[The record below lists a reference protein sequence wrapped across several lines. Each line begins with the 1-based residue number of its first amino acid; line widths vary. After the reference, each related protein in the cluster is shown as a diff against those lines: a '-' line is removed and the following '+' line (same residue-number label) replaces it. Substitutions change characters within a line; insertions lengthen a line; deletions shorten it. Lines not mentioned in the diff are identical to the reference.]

1 MMMRRALYGGCVL
14 FLIAMVASC
23 KQAPHPK
30 TDKQGSQEK
39 PVGKKY
45 RKKAHYPSA
54 VHRSQKTDVPYS
66 GKSINE
72 SRRNAITRAVK
83 KVSPAVVSITV
94 TEQVNSKQRVVGN
107 FFNHFF
113 ILPTHHEY
121 KSMGSGFII
130 NKNGLVVTNQ
140 HVVTVNAKKIVVSL
154 MDNKQYQAKVV
165 GTDKLF
171 DLTLLKIE
179 ANRTFPSVHFGNSDS
194 VLVGEWALALGNP
207 FGLFRSSQPSVTVGV
222 VSALHRD
229 FRPNP
234 NKPRAYPDMI
244 QTDAAIN
251 SGNSGGPLVDSQG
264 NVIGV
269 NTFIYTGGTSNGF
282 VGLGF
287 AIPSNRV
294 KRIVKELLK
303 NGKVKKRYNLGI
315 KTTPMTYQLAAQN
328 NLPAIVGLFVTSVN
342 RDGPA
347 FKSGIIPG
355 DVIIKIGGQR
365 VLSPLHAKAL
375 MREYSVGD
383 TMNIQLLRNGK
394 LYKTKIK
401 LRPKVTKK

>member
-1 MMMRRALYGGCVL
+1 MML
-14 FLIAMVASC
+14 LIAAVSSC
-23 KQAPHPK
+23 QNRPPAKP
-30 TDKQGSQEK
+30 DKQD
-39 PVGKKY
+39 PPKKSARSKQRN
-45 RKKAHYPSA
+45 RKHHSTAA
-54 VHRSQKTDVPYS
+54 RYS
-66 GKSINE
+66 GKTDAPHSDKSISK
-72 SRRNAITRAVK
+72 SRKDAITRAVK

-94 TEQVNSKQRVVGN
+94 TEQINEKQGFVNN

-113 ILPTHHEY
+113 VLPTQREY

-140 HVVTVNAKKIVVSL
+140 HVVTTNAKKIVVSL
-154 MDNKQYQAKVV
+154 MGHKQYQAKVV

-207 FGLFRSSQPSVTVGV
+207 FGLFSSSQPSVTVGV

-234 NKPRAYPDMI
+234 NKPRAYLDMI
-244 QTDAAIN
+244 QTDASIN

-269 NTFIYTGGTSNGF
+269 NTFIYTGGTSRGF

-294 KRIVKELLK
+294 KKIVKELLK
-303 NGKVKKRYNLGI
+303 NGKVEKRFNLGI

-328 NLPAIVGLFVTSVN
+328 NLPAIVGLFVASVN

-383 TMNIQLLRNGK
+383 TMSIQLLRNGK
-394 LYKTKIK
+394 LYKTHIK